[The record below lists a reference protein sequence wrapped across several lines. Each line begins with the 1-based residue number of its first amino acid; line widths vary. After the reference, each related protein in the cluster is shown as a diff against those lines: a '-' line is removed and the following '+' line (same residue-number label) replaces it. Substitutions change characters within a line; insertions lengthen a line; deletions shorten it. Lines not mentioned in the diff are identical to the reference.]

1 MPIANVGDINLYY
14 EVHGKGEPLILIQGF
29 KANSKGWVFV
39 QDKLAREHRVIL
51 FDNRGSGRSDKPE
64 IPYTTKMIAAD
75 VAGLLDILGI
85 GAANV
90 FGLSMGGMIAQEFA
104 LNYPDRLN
112 NLILGATSCGG
123 SRAVPPT
130 PELMAFL
137 FDPELA
143 KMSVE
148 NRVRATFAWIW
159 SKEFM
164 ENNPAVVEQSVAAA
178 CEDPIPI
185 HAIVSQ
191 QNVLMTHDTYDR
203 LPDIKAPTLII
214 AGSVDRMVP
223 HENSRILASR
233 IPNAELAIIENAEHD
248 FFSYPPEQ
256 AIRIMLD
263 FLRRH
268 PKARAKN

>member
-1 MPIANVGDINLYY
+1 MPIAKVGDINLYY
-14 EVHGKGEPLILIQGF
+14 EVHGMGEPLVLIMGYTQRGGQW
-29 KANSKGWVFV
+29 AELR
-39 QDKLAREHRVIL
+39 DKLAVEYRVIVP
-51 FDNRGSGRSDKPE
+51 DNRGTGQSDKPE
-64 IPYTTKMIAAD
+64 TPYTTKMMAAD
-75 VAGLLDILGI
+75 VAGLLDVLGI
-85 GAANV
+85 GATNV
-90 FGLSMGGMIAQEFA
+90 LGYSMGGMIAQEFA

-112 NLILGATSCGG
+112 NLILGVTTCGG
-123 SRAVPPT
+123 TRAVPPT

-164 ENNPAVVEQSVAAA
+164 ENNRAFVEQSVAAA
-178 CEDPIPI
+178 CEDPIPV

-203 LPDIKAPTLII
+203 LPDIKAPTLVI

-223 HENSRILASR
+223 HENSIILADR
-233 IPNAELAIIENAEHD
+233 IPGAELAIIENAEHD
-248 FFSYPPEQ
+248 FFSYPPEK
-256 AIRIMLD
+256 AIKIMLD

-268 PKARAKN
+268 SKARAKN